1 MSEIMVMLISVHGEV
16 EVEVVISGATAT
28 HRLSCNTLSRI
39 NSWVGVQW
47 YERKGTFHDY
57 TILEHI
63 RNCRKN
69 YHIIKMKEFF
79 QISATA

>member
-1 MSEIMVMLISVHGEV
+1 MVMLISVHGEA

-39 NSWVGVQW
+39 NSRVGVQW